1 MVAYL
6 IDPIMARVT
15 VEDCLKQIPN
25 QFDLTLASARRA
37 RALARGA
44 HSQLDWEDDKST
56 VVALREIAEGEI
68 GAEVLNE
75 EELPPLPTIRVDTSN
90 IEIGT
95 D

>member
-1 MVAYL
+1 
-6 IDPIMARVT
+6 MARVT
-15 VEDCLKQIPN
+15 VEDCLENIPN
-25 QFDLTLASARRA
+25 QFDLTLAAARRA

-44 HSQLDWEDDKST
+44 YSQLDWEHDKST
-56 VVALREIAEGEI
+56 VVALREIADKAVGI
-68 GAEVLNE
+68 EVLDE

>member
-1 MVAYL
+1 
-6 IDPIMARVT
+6 MARVT
-15 VEDCLKQIPN
+15 VEDCLESIDN
-25 QFDLTLASARRA
+25 QFDLTLAAARRA

-44 HSQLDWEDDKST
+44 NAHVNWEADKST
-56 VVALREIAEGEI
+56 VVALREIADKHVGI
-68 GAEVLNE
+68 EVLEE